1 MSSFTTP
8 IAVWRALRRRK
19 VFASIHAENG
29 WGDPESMSGPGSTR
43 ERAESFLAELIRLVR
58 SLEVETLLDAPCG
71 DFNWAGPLADAV
83 PFYVGVDVV
92 PALIDANQR
101 HAGPRRQFL
110 CRDLVHE
117 ALPAADLVLCR
128 DGLVHLS
135 NAEVRAALGN
145 LRRTGARWLVTTS
158 FAGDHPNADIRAG
171 NWRPLNLERAPFHFP
186 PPLAR
191 IDEHCGYDAG
201 KWRDKGLALW
211 EFAAL
216 PEA

>member
-1 MSSFTTP
+1 MPSFTSP

-19 VFASIHAENG
+19 VFASIHAENA
-29 WGDPESMSGPGSTR
+29 WGDPESVSGPGSTR
-43 ERAESFLAELIRLVR
+43 ERAESFLAELIRLAT
-58 SLEVETLLDAPCG
+58 SLPVETLLDAPCG

-117 ALPAADLVLCR
+117 TLPAADLVLCR

-145 LRRTGARWLVTTS
+145 LRRTGARWLVTTT
-158 FAGDHPNADIRAG
+158 FAGDHPNADIRTG
-171 NWRPLNLERAPFHFP
+171 NWRPLNLERPPFCFP
-186 PPLAR
+186 PPIAR
-191 IDEHCGYDAG
+191 IDEHCRYDAE